1 MTATSH
7 IRAFLEL
14 ARPAN
19 VITAFADILAGFA
32 AAGAMTG
39 LLFGQGNAPVEDLV
53 FLLLATAGLYAG
65 GVVFNDVFDAE
76 LDAKERPER
85 PVPSGRTTRVQA
97 AVFGSVLLVAGI
109 AAAACV
115 GLSSFLIAVAVACCA
130 LGYDAAGKHH
140 AVAGPIIMGLCRG
153 GNLLLGASAVPGMP
167 AALWFLA
174 LVPIAYVGAIVII
187 SRGEVHGGSK
197 RTIMFAIVI
206 AGVVWMALLALG
218 FRSDYQTLDALPFLL
233 FFVFL
238 VFPSFRRAAADPSP
252 AHIRRAVKAGVLALV
267 ALDATLA
274 AGFGTWIA
282 GLMVL
287 ALLPLSILV
296 ARRFAVT

>member
-1 MTATSH
+1 MTSASR

-39 LLFGQGNAPVEDLV
+39 LLFGQGDAPVEDLV

-65 GVVFNDVFDAE
+65 GVVFNDVFDAD

-85 PVPSGRTTRVQA
+85 PIPSGRVTRAQA

-115 GLSSFLIAVAVACCA
+115 GLSSFFIAVAVACCA

-140 AVAGPIIMGLCRG
+140 AVAGPIGMGLCRG
-153 GNLLLGASAVPGMP
+153 GNLLLGASVVPDMP
-167 AALWFLA
+167 ATLWFLA
-174 LVPIAYVGAIVII
+174 LAPLAYVGAIVVI

-197 RTIMFAIVI
+197 RPVLFAILVT
-206 AGVVWMALLALG
+206 GVVCAALLALG
-218 FRSDYQTLDALPFLL
+218 FRPDYRLPDALPFL
-233 FFVFL
+233 FFFAFL

-252 AHIRRAVKAGVLALV
+252 APIRRAVKAGVLALV

-282 GLMVL
+282 GLVAL
-287 ALLPLSILV
+287 ALLPLSIFV
-296 ARRFAVT
+296 ARRFAIT

>member
-1 MTATSH
+1 MTAARR

-39 LLFGQGNAPVEDLV
+39 LLFGQGNAPVEELV
-53 FLLLATAGLYAG
+53 LLLLATAGLYAG
-65 GVVFNDVFDAE
+65 GVVFNDVFDAD
-76 LDAKERPER
+76 LDARERPER
-85 PVPSGRTTRVQA
+85 PIPSGRATRAQA
-97 AVFGSVLLVAGI
+97 AVFGSVLLVGGI

-115 GLSSFLIAVAVACCA
+115 SLSSFFIAAAVACCA
-130 LGYDAAGKHH
+130 LGYDAAAKHH
-140 AVAGPIIMGLCRG
+140 AIAGPISMGLCRG
-153 GNLLLGASAVPGMP
+153 GNLLLGASAVSGMP
-167 AALWFLA
+167 ATLWFLA
-174 LVPIAYVGAIVII
+174 LVPVAYVGAIVVI
-187 SRGEVHGGSK
+187 SRGEVHGSRK
-197 RTIMFAIVI
+197 RPILFAMLVT
-206 AGVVWMALLALG
+206 GVVCAALLSLG
-218 FRSDYQTLDALPFLL
+218 FRPDYRILDALPFLL
-233 FFVFL
+233 FFAFL
-238 VFPSFRRAAADPSP
+238 VLPSFRRAAADPSP

-282 GLMVL
+282 GLIVL

>member
-1 MTATSH
+1 MTAARR

-32 AAGAMTG
+32 AAGAMVG
-39 LLFGQGNAPVEDLV
+39 LLFGQGSAPVGDLV

-65 GVVFNDVFDAE
+65 GVVFNDVFDAD

-85 PVPSGRTTRVQA
+85 PIPSGRTTRTQA
-97 AVFGSVLLVAGI
+97 AAFGSALLVAGI

-115 GLSSFLIAVAVACCA
+115 GLPSFFIAVAVACSA

-174 LVPIAYVGAIVII
+174 LVPVAYVGAIVVI
-187 SRGEVHGGSK
+187 SRGEVHGSGK
-197 RTIMFAIVI
+197 RPIKFAILV
-206 AGVVWMALLALG
+206 AGVVCAALFALG
-218 FRSDYQTLDALPFLL
+218 FRPDYRLLDALPFLL
-233 FFVFL
+233 FFAFL

-252 AHIRRAVKAGVLALV
+252 TCIRRAVKAGVLALV

-282 GLMVL
+282 GLIVL